1 MKRIIFI
8 EDRIE
13 RMKKFSSINLF
24 HTKSIILI
32 TSSAYDDFI
41 IKLDNGNLESI
52 FNEFDCIISH
62 KSALNIAQRTK
73 IINHC
78 EKKKKPLI
86 FFSGGISYSFYNDD
100 SFPYL
105 NINANDFYSDKL
117 KLFIK
122 HFEQTD
128 EINLAILQFGE
139 KWELNK
145 LLNFRNDLVKKIN
158 EKSIKRVRDLNLDE
172 KLKEELNKLPKTE
185 FISNNFSLIEE
196 NQIKTV
202 RQVIDQLIHELL

>member
-1 MKRIIFI
+1 M
-8 EDRIE
+8 
-13 RMKKFSSINLF
+13 
-24 HTKSIILI
+24 
-32 TSSAYDDFI
+32 
-41 IKLDNGNLESI
+41 
-52 FNEFDCIISH
+52 
-62 KSALNIAQRTK
+62 
-73 IINHC
+73 
-78 EKKKKPLI
+78 I

-172 KLKEELNKLPKTE
+172 KLKEDLNKLPETE